1 MFIANHNRNRR
12 RAAQVRRSRRG
23 GGFTLVE
30 LLVVISIIGVLVG
43 LLLPAVNAAREAGR
57 RAACANN
64 IRQIA
69 LAATQYE
76 TSQRQYPA
84 NWGVVPSNHA
94 GSLTPTPL
102 GTSGQPTQGTGLATV
117 GVSWLAA
124 LLPNIEQKPLY
135 DQIKFGSSLGYKD
148 NNGYNNL
155 TVLSTPINTFLCPSD
170 TQRGTIANQLLGG
183 GALYATTNYKAC
195 AGSNWVGNTA
205 DGLPAVTWATGRNA
219 GCKDGLDHGN
229 GVICR
234 GGGTAAG
241 AGAPIAT
248 ANQDIRDGASKTLL
262 CGEAVPEWCGWSL
275 WFWFDGST
283 ATCGVPLN
291 YRVPGMAPQNN
302 STVWQDNY
310 SFMSR
315 HPGGANFA
323 ACDGS
328 GHYLNDQINILVYQ
342 AMATIDGHESVTAD
356 GSTVDWP
363 Q

>member
-1 MFIANHNRNRR
+1 MLINNNVRNRY
-12 RAAQVRRSRRG
+12 RAAIVNGNRRKAA
-23 GGFTLVE
+23 FTLVE
-30 LLVVISIIGVLVG
+30 LLVVISIIGILVG

-76 TSQRQYPA
+76 TSQRLYPT
-84 NWGVVPSNHA
+84 NWGVVPAGHA
-94 GSLTPTPL
+94 GISGTP
-102 GTSGQPTQGTGLATV
+102 GTSGTPTQGTGLAAV
-117 GVSWLAA
+117 GASWLAA
-124 LLPNIEQKPLY
+124 VLPNIEQKGLY
-135 DQIKFGSSLGYKD
+135 DQLMIGKPFSYSDG
-148 NNGYNNL
+148 NGYNNL
-155 TVLSTPINTFLCPSD
+155 TVLSTPVNTFICPSD
-170 TQRGTIANQLLGG
+170 TQRGTIGNQLLAG

-195 AGSNWVGNTA
+195 AGSNWVGNAA
-205 DGLPAVTWATGRNA
+205 DGLPVVTAARGRNA

-234 GGGTAAG
+234 GGATGAG
-241 AGAPIAT
+241 GAPIAT

-283 ATCGVPLN
+283 ATCGIPLN
-291 YRVPGMAPQNN
+291 YRVPGITPQSN
-302 STVWQDNY
+302 SATWQDNY

-328 GHYLNDQINILVYQ
+328 GHFISDVIDFQVYQ
-342 AMATIDGHESVTAD
+342 GLATIDGNESVTAN

-363 Q
+363 N